1 MGKSAAEDFL
11 RQQRVPVIDTDVLAR
26 QLVEPGQPALGEIR
40 DAFGGSVL
48 GPDGRL
54 RRDELAKLVFN
65 DKDARLRL
73 EQILHP
79 RIRSLWRQQIE
90 TWRGEG
96 KAIAIVVIPLLFETG
111 AENELDETICV
122 ACSASTQR
130 ERLLARG
137 WSEMEIDQRI
147 AAQMPIE
154 KKIEKADYVI
164 WSEGSLEV
172 LASQLKLLFA
182 PSKDSVTEPR
192 P

>member
-1 MGKSAAEDFL
+1 MGKSAAEEFL
-11 RQQRVPVIDTDVLAR
+11 RHQGVPVIDTDILAR
-26 QLVEPGQPALGEIR
+26 QLVEPGQPALREIR
-40 DAFGGSVL
+40 DAFGESVL
-48 GPDGRL
+48 GPDGCL
-54 RRDELAKLVFN
+54 RRDELARVVFK

-73 EQILHP
+73 EEILHP

-90 TWRGEG
+90 TWRAEA
-96 KAIAIVVIPLLFETG
+96 KAIAVVVIPLLFETG
-111 AENELDETICV
+111 AEKELDETICV

-137 WSEMEIDQRI
+137 WSETEIEQRI

-172 LASQLKLLFA
+172 LAAQLDVILNRLRH
-182 PSKDSVTEPR
+182 SG
-192 P
+192 